1 MNKLYQYSYSNTN
14 IMDPLNDP
22 LNDPLYDTDS
32 SDEDDSD
39 WDDEDEFAEDD
50 GVLTGTRT
58 LVVCEL
64 YNDLLHGETHTNG
77 HFLVYET
84 FQQLDDRQLK
94 RTTDLI
100 AKSNRKL
107 VRDNSPKL
115 RHKLIRNYAHITG
128 TNAFNTPQIAICC
141 RLPSGEMVAIL
152 KTVYL
157 RIFQRKWKK
166 YYKKLMDNL
175 RMRMTLAHINA
186 SRLSWPIRF
195 R

>member
-1 MNKLYQYSYSNTN
+1 MAFH
-14 IMDPLNDP
+14 NDP
-22 LNDPLYDTDS
+22 IYDTDS
-32 SDEDDSD
+32 SDENDSD
-39 WDDEDEFAEDD
+39 WDDELAEDD
-50 GVLTGTRT
+50 DSLTRRTHT

-64 YNDLLHGETHTNG
+64 YNDLLHGETHANG

-84 FQQLDDRQLK
+84 FQQLDDRRLK
-94 RTTDLI
+94 QTTDLI
-100 AKSNRKL
+100 SKSNRKL
-107 VRDNSPKL
+107 VRTNSPKL
-115 RHKLIRNYAHITG
+115 RHKLIRNYARITE